1 MGWLV
6 GRRPGGGTTT
16 YLGNVQSLESAWQRD
31 RQTQHTTKRQ
41 KRERER
47 KRKEKERSKK
57 QGGERGET
65 RREKVV
71 TKELGCSLS
80 VQHS

>member
-41 KRERER
+41 KKGERRNKER
-47 KRKEKERSKK
+47 KKVQETERGK
-57 QGGERGET
+57 GET

-71 TKELGCSLS
+71 TKALGCELY